1 MVFPYDVVENGSIV
15 FSGTFGPLH
24 TPAGTSE
31 FVPYPELPAK
41 LKGEAYLNLYAKL
54 SSDTAYAPAG
64 TEIYC
69 CQLALNHAVYLPE
82 IAEQPLYP
90 LSFSETDESITID
103 GTGTHIVFDKKSG
116 TFTEYQTNHCDY
128 LTGGMDTFCRAATGI
143 DEGCHDTNN
152 YYYDWVTQGIDH
164 LNKEIT
170 SISVSATET
179 EITIQTKAVFFPTKE
194 NCPVE
199 PLLITETLYRIDS
212 SRMTISNQVIN
223 CCDIDT
229 LARIGLSFRLD
240 PKFDKLSWYGKGPWE
255 TYADRKHSALTGCY
269 HSTVKDQHVPFVKPC
284 ECGGHE
290 DTRYA
295 HISDGVHSVQIIGD
309 QDFHFSALPYSME
322 EYQTAMYDNDLPDT
336 PTGTWLILD
345 SVHAGLGG
353 DTGWYKNIHP
363 EYRIPS
369 GRYRYEFTII
379 FR

>member
-1 MVFPYDVVENGSIV
+1 MG
-15 FSGTFGPLH
+15 
-24 TPAGTSE
+24 
-31 FVPYPELPAK
+31 YP
-41 LKGEAYLNLYAKL
+41 
-54 SSDTAYAPAG
+54 
-64 TEIYC
+64 
-69 CQLALNHAVYLPE
+69 
-82 IAEQPLYP
+82 
-90 LSFSETDESITID
+90 
-103 GTGTHIVFDKKSG
+103 
-116 TFTEYQTNHCDY
+116 
-128 LTGGMDTFCRAATGI
+128 R
-143 DEGCHDTNN
+143 
-152 YYYDWVTQGIDH
+152 
-164 LNKEIT
+164 KEIT